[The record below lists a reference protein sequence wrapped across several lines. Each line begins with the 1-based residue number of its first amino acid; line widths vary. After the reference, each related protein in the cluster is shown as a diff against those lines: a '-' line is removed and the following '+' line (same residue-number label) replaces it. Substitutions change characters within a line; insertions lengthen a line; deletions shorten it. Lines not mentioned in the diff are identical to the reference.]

1 MQRDRAQ
8 TEKRLIE
15 AVWQIITESGFDKIG
30 INRIAS
36 RSGINKILIY
46 RYFGGLDGLLQA
58 YYQQTRSTIIPP
70 INLDD
75 FRHLSLEQFFEKSCD
90 YLIDMY
96 RRFRHD
102 VEAQEFLKAGLLS
115 ATDTNPIPSEREQQL
130 RQVLDELSAIVQ
142 IENGRAIVAILSSA
156 LAVLTIREQQ
166 SQPVLGIDLHT
177 DEGVKQIE
185 AAFRL
190 IYRGMYLYTQNKLD
204 SQERS

>member
-15 AVWQIITESGFDKIG
+15 AVGQIITESGFDKIG

-58 YYQQTRSTIIPP
+58 YYRQTRSTIIPSIDP
-70 INLDD
+70 EH
-75 FRHLSLEQFFEKSCD
+75 FRHLPLDQFFEKSCD
-90 YLIDMY
+90 YLIDLY

-102 VEAQEFLKAGLLS
+102 VEAQEFLKASLLS
-115 ATDTNPIPSEREQQL
+115 TTDTNPIPTEREAQL
-130 RQVLDELSAIVQ
+130 RQVLDELSSIVQ
-142 IENGRAIVAILSSA
+142 IENGRAIAAVMSSA
-156 LAVLTIREQQ
+156 RTVLTIREQQ
-166 SQPVLGIDLHT
+166 AWPVVGIDLHT
-177 DEGVKQIE
+177 DEGIKQIE

-190 IYRGMYLYTQNKLD
+190 IYRGLYLYTQKKLD
-204 SQERS
+204 GKELP